1 MQLHIFKDKV
11 YVNSTAEKKIDF
23 KEIETIS
30 DPIDVNVGT
39 EVKKF
44 FQYHC

>member
-1 MQLHIFKDKV
+1 MSILQL
-11 YVNSTAEKKIDF
+11 KKKFDF
-23 KEIETIS
+23 KEIETIF

-39 EVKKF
+39 EVKKI

>member
-1 MQLHIFKDKV
+1 MSILQLK
-11 YVNSTAEKKIDF
+11 KKIDF

-39 EVKKF
+39 EVKNF